1 MTLLPSALPKFW
13 GGLYRH
19 TVPGVFHCSLLSS
32 GFCISSSTRQAGLGC
47 AVLLPSALLPL
58 LECTTHTVQGPA
70 APQTSVMPH
79 LLICPGPLP
88 FLSTHG
94 GPIGQHCLQRAGA
107 LHSWC
112 CGVQH
117 TPCCAPRQHCPLTG
131 AILPSVSLPN
141 TCLVQSE
148 SVKADQ
154 KLLPDSLKDPH
165 KVPQYPHRLSQEI
178 NISLPHNHVHT
189 PVPCTPQLYLLW
201 AVQNKRADCAL
212 RPQPL
217 PW

>member
-1 MTLLPSALPKFW
+1 M
-13 GGLYRH
+13 
-19 TVPGVFHCSLLSS
+19 
-32 GFCISSSTRQAGLGC
+32 
-47 AVLLPSALLPL
+47 LLPSALLPL
-58 LECTTHTVQGPA
+58 LCTTHRVQGPA
-70 APQTSVMPH
+70 APQISVMPH
-79 LLICPGPLP
+79 LLTCPGPLP

-148 SVKADQ
+148 SVKAPQ
-154 KLLPDSLKDPH
+154 NLLPDSLKDPH
-165 KVPQYPHRLSQEI
+165 KVPQYPHCLSQEI
-178 NISLPHNHVHT
+178 NISLPHNHVHI

-201 AVQNKRADCAL
+201 AVQNNRGLTVHLDPNHSLGEQGVFTDSTAAL
-212 RPQPL
+212 GKPRLREHSKLDL
-217 PW
+217 PNTQEWGHGAAVLLM